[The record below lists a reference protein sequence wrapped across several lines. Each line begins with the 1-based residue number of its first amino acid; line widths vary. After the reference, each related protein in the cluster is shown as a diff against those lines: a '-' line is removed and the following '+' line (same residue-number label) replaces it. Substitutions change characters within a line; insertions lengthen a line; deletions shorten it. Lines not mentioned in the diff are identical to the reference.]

1 MSDVFVNLNLLI
13 VFCWLS
19 FMVACLPLCLK
30 LFVNSLSLKSVGILK
45 VFSKMFL
52 FLLLIA
58 GEGRYHK
65 LGIISV
71 ALWSRHG
78 STRLIYTTIVGSK
91 HWMPVVLWTPAWKY
105 PCLSS
110 PRAYYLSFGSVHLV
124 CLFVLEDNGR
134 GWGPWGDKK
143 KKVWFYAKSSYSI
156 SKRLLQSF

>member
-124 CLFVLEDNGR
+124 CLFWKIMVEDGVLEGT
-134 GWGPWGDKK
+134 KK